1 MSITRKSFIGALAAM
16 VPGASLLA
24 KAKEPTGAQV
34 LLNNAKGPST
44 GLGAIT
50 TYSRPVL
57 YYPKRD
63 MSFSTQKALWP
74 DQPVEVSDDPE
85 IRRGQYETA
94 AKECETAAK
103 EWKNAIEKRKQA
115 LEEKKDFKLYSTT
128 TRDIFSKL

>member
-34 LLNNAKGPST
+34 LLNNAKGLALASVPLQPT
-44 GLGAIT
+44 QGPFCIT
-50 TYSRPVL
+50 LSGIVVFH
-57 YYPKRD
+57 
-63 MSFSTQKALWP
+63 SESSWP

-103 EWKNAIEKRKQA
+103 E
-115 LEEKKDFKLYSTT
+115 
-128 TRDIFSKL
+128 